1 MGENMASSSLNVAF
15 KSVMVI
21 VASSQPPLNKHIK
34 VDIPGES
41 NEG

>member
-1 MGENMASSSLNVAF
+1 MASSSLNVAF

-21 VASSQPPLNKHIK
+21 VASSQPPLSKLIK